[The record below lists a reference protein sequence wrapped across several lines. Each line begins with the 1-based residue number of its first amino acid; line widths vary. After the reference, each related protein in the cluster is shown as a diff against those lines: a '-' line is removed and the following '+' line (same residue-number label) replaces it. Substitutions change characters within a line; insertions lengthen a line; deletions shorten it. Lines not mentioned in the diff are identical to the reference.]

1 MRVAKQASA
10 QEGAIAIIV
19 AAAMVALLLL
29 VALAVDL
36 GGLYSHDRELQT
48 AADAGALAGAQEL
61 ILAQDDSGLD
71 PATVAV
77 DYVNANVDASKVEGA
92 NLAAWAPDV
101 GANYVQVDL
110 REDHVAFSFA
120 RAAGRTEGSVVAH
133 ARAEIKYV
141 TGLDELFPVALLTMN
156 PDHFRFVIRDGGG
169 NQVGYFDLRDGDE
182 DGVYDV
188 GGTNFHPP
196 GAGLFSIDLEACN
209 KDDEVGLVLPGIGLF
224 RAADP
229 SDAKEKVYRVGLSL
243 SAGGTLTV
251 RVETSAAVTDA
262 TLAAHLGSA
271 FTLTQQS
278 AGVYVGSVAAPSA
291 GKAKDGYATF
301 DLTVNKLDKGSL
313 ARFVA
318 FNPDVPIR
326 SVVLTPSPS
335 AYSCLVGESSYM
347 TAVIRT
353 RNFAFGEEFV
363 LKLGNQAGSG
373 LYSGN
378 WRLADIWSNVNTADE
393 IGEVN
398 PPDSWTLNVP
408 LYIDGPLVPETGAKV
423 GQVIDGLDT
432 RTGYNSAPA
441 DDPCRVVV
449 VPIVD
454 WDIDLAGTSRNYTI
468 RRFAAFRI
476 TDYSSNGNNK
486 GDCVGEFI
494 HWAIP
499 GTSWSDDPPGPI
511 YVQTAVLTQ

>member
-1 MRVAKQASA
+1 
-10 QEGAIAIIV
+10 
-19 AAAMVALLLL
+19 MVALLLL

-61 ILAQDDSGLD
+61 ILAQNDSSLD
-71 PATVAV
+71 PAAMAV
-77 DYVNANVDASKVEGA
+77 DYVNANVDSSKVEGA
-92 NLAAWAPDV
+92 NLVAWAPDV
-101 GANYVQVDL
+101 GADYVQVDL

-120 RAAGRTEGSVVAH
+120 RVAGHTEGSVVAH

-169 NQVGYFDLRDGDE
+169 GQVSYFDLRDDNE
-182 DGVYDV
+182 DGVYDA
-188 GGTNFHPP
+188 GGTTFYPP
-196 GAGLFSIDLEACN
+196 GAGLYSIDLEARN
-209 KDDEVGLVLPGIGLF
+209 KNEEVGLVLPGIGLF
-224 RAADP
+224 RAADA
-229 SDAKEKVYRVGLSL
+229 SDAKEKVYRVGLSV
-243 SAGGTLTV
+243 SSGGTIAV
-251 RVETSAAVTDA
+251 RVETSPTVTDA

-271 FTLTQQS
+271 FTLTRQS
-278 AGVYVGSVAAPSA
+278 AGVYTGYVAAPSA

-301 DLTVNKLDKGSL
+301 DLTVNKLDKDSL
-313 ARFVA
+313 ARYVA

-326 SVVLTPSPS
+326 SLVLTPSTS
-335 AYSCLVGESSYM
+335 AYSCLVGESSSM
-347 TAVIRT
+347 TAVITT
-353 RNFAFGEEFV
+353 RNFAIGQEFV

-378 WRLADIWSNVNTADE
+378 WRLADIWTNVNTADE

-398 PPDSWTLNVP
+398 PPDSWELTVP
-408 LYIDGPLVPETGAKV
+408 LHIDGPLVPETGAKV

-432 RTGYNSAPA
+432 RTGNNSADP
-441 DDPCRVVV
+441 DDPCRVVI

-454 WDIDLAGTSRNYTI
+454 WNIDLHGTSENYII

-476 TDYSSNGNNK
+476 TDYSNKGSNK
-486 GDCVGEFI
+486 GDCSGEFI
-494 HWAIP
+494 YWAVP

-511 YVQTAVLTQ
+511 YVQTAVLTE